1 MLPSRIARSG
11 RLGDAVE
18 FALTVVRS
26 VNDHELRYPAAAFA
40 YYAFVSFLPLLV
52 LAVALLGEA
61 ATAQLQSVT
70 PRLLTPAAQELVRD
84 SLTTASG
91 RVGATALAVVA
102 LAWAGAN
109 VAVDFQTVVERV
121 EGWEEAPLTEQL
133 RDAVEILIL
142 MGLPVASI
150 ALAGVLAVP
159 LAEIPGAVFGWSFA
173 LLVALTAAFL
183 PLYYV
188 SSHVVTTPRGA
199 LPGAVVAAVGWTALL
214 TGIRFYAVNATQ
226 YALYGVLS
234 GVIII
239 LTSLYLAS
247 LILMSGV
254 VVNAVAA
261 DGEEAPSER

>member
-1 MLPSRIARSG
+1 MLPSRSSQSG

-18 FALTVVRS
+18 FGLTVVRS

-52 LAVALLGEA
+52 LAVSLLGETS
-61 ATAQLQSVT
+61 TAQVQSVT
-70 PRLLTPAAQELVRD
+70 PRLLTPSAQELVRE

-91 RVGATALAVVA
+91 RAGATALAVLA

-121 EGWEEAPLTEQL
+121 EGWPEVPLTEQL
-133 RDAVEILIL
+133 RDAVEILVL

-150 ALAGVLAVP
+150 VLAGALSVP
-159 LAEIPGAVFGWSFA
+159 LAGIPGSAFVWSLA
-173 LLVALTAAFL
+173 LLVALTATFL
-183 PLYYV
+183 PLYYT
-188 SSHVVTTPRGA
+188 SSRVVTSARAA

-214 TGIRFYAVNATQ
+214 TGIRFYAVNASE

-234 GVIII
+234 GIIII

-247 LILMSGV
+247 LILMTGV

-261 DGEEAPSER
+261 DGEAAPSER

>member
-1 MLPSRIARSG
+1 MLPGRTSQSG

-18 FALTVVRS
+18 FGLTVVRS

-70 PRLLTPAAQELVRD
+70 PRLLTPAAQELVRE

-91 RVGATALAVVA
+91 RAGATALAVLA

-121 EGWEEAPLTEQL
+121 EGWEEVPLTEQL

-150 ALAGVLAVP
+150 VLAGALSIP
-159 LAEIPGAVFGWSFA
+159 LAEIPGAAFGWSFA
-173 LLVALTAAFL
+173 LLVALTVAFL

-188 SSHVVTTPRGA
+188 SSHVVTSARQA

-234 GVIII
+234 GIII
-239 LTSLYLAS
+239 VLTGLYMGSLV
-247 LILMSGV
+247 LMTGV

-261 DGEEAPSER
+261 DGEAVPAER